1 MRTLFA
7 LVVFAAASLP
17 WGLAAEEPT
26 KEKVEPKAPVAPGD
40 TQDLIFLGDQRP
52 VLVRFHIQVDGKP
65 FRAAWDRFIADL
77 FKYLDKDDNG
87 ELNKEEA
94 ARAYP
99 PEVLFGGAYYFYDVP
114 PPVTGERSANSV
126 GRTRLDTN
134 KDGKVT
140 KEELSDYYR
149 QNGGVSFN
157 ARMNRGQNS
166 PTEKLNETLFAKLD
180 RNKDGKLSKEELE
193 AATQSLL
200 KVDLDEDELVSASEL
215 LPPVNPFFGQ
225 SIEVFDGF
233 NMNKPA
239 LPDNAPFFVVEPGE
253 SSKRLAEKLLSRYAK
268 KGKQK
273 KLSRDNLGLE
283 QGVFDALDRDK
294 NGKLDAAELAR
305 FADRPA
311 DVELTVRLGNLGSD
325 MSVAEGLRL
334 ITSLGKRG
342 TPRPAIE
349 VYKGK
354 DPAPLASAV
363 RKRQD
368 GGLALDLGSAVLEL
382 GQPPNMGGISYGID
396 QQYKEQFKA
405 ADTDNN
411 GYLDAK
417 ETQNNP
423 FFAASFKQM
432 DLDGDGKLYEKEMTE
447 YTGKH
452 LQFQSKAAAARITLT
467 INDKG
472 RGLFDLLDTR
482 RDGRLSLRELRAAP
496 GLLAALKREQ
506 QGHVVVNDIPR
517 HFGLALNQASPYGDG
532 VFFAESVVYDGG
544 MGYTPPMPAPNKG
557 PVWFRK
563 MDRNGDGD
571 VSLREFLGTPEQFKQ
586 LDRDGDGLLSLE
598 EAEKAGTKS
607 SEKEPGAT

>member
-7 LVVFAAASLP
+7 LTVFAAASLP

-26 KEKVEPKAPVAPGD
+26 KEKVEPKAPAALGD

-94 ARAYP
+94 NRAYSP
-99 PEVLFGGAYYFYDVP
+99 QVLFGGDYFVYDVP
-114 PPVTGERSANSV
+114 LSRPPTMMTN
-126 GRTRLDTN
+126 LDKN

-149 QNGGVSFN
+149 QNGGASFS
-157 ARMNRGQNS
+157 ARMNRGQSS

-180 RNKDGKLSKEELE
+180 RKKDGKLSKEELE
-193 AATQSLL
+193 GATESLL

-215 LPPVNPFFGQ
+215 LPPVNPFFGMTF
-225 SIEVFDGF
+225 EVFNGF

-253 SSKRLAEKLLSRYAK
+253 SSKRLAEKLLGRYASK
-268 KGKQK
+268 KDKEK
-273 KLSRDNLGLE
+273 TLTRDNLGLE
-283 QGVFDALDRDK
+283 QAVFDALDRDK
-294 NGKLDAAELAR
+294 DGKLDADELAR

-311 DVELTVRLGNLGSD
+311 DVELTVRLGNLGSE

-532 VFFAESVVYDGG
+532 VFFAESGAYDGG
-544 MGYTPPMPAPNKG
+544 MGYAPPMPAPNKG

-586 LDRDGDGLLSLE
+586 LDLDGDGLISLE
-598 EAEKAGTKS
+598 EAEKAGTNS
-607 SEKEPGAT
+607 TEK